1 MNLGHIAIS
10 VSSLKK
16 SSAFYCRFFGLRPA
30 ETYAFKD
37 KGMKIAMLRGAFTL
51 ELFEFARRKPLPSY
65 RKALGTDLQTLG
77 VKHFSVETKDVEG
90 RVQKIQS
97 GAGEVCGA
105 DVDVRQRR
113 AVFFRQGPRWGFGG
127 GYGVKIMFFLFF
139 VCCSFLVGVKRGY
152 GAIFNG

>member
-10 VSSLKK
+10 VSSIKK

-37 KGMKIAMLRGAFTL
+37 KGMKIAMLRGVFTL

-90 RVQKIQS
+90 AYKRFKAARVKFAVPMS
-97 GAGEVCGA
+97 TFANGA
-105 DVDVRQRR
+105 R
-113 AVFFRQGPRWGFGG
+113 
-127 GYGVKIMFFLFF
+127 YFF
-139 VCCSFLVGVKRGY
+139 VKGPDGVLVEVMELR
-152 GAIFNG
+152 